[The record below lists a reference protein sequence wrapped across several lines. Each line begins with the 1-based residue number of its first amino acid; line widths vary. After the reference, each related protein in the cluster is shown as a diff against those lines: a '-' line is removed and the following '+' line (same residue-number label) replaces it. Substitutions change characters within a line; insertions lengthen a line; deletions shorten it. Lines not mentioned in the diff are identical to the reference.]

1 MVMDR
6 VLVVATN
13 ARQREAIEG
22 LLLHGD
28 LRTALV
34 DSVEDGL
41 EAVRRAGP
49 DVVLLVLPID
59 DIGGLEL
66 LRAIHAIDPRLPVIL
81 VTSHGTTDEAIE
93 TTKAGAFDY
102 LIEPFD
108 GPDLLRTIGQAIE
121 AGRLMRSP
129 VSLDQE
135 LTAGGPGDALIGR
148 SKPMQEIYK
157 AIGRV
162 ARTDSTVLIRGE
174 SGTGKELVAR
184 AIYQHSDRADRPFV
198 VVNCVA
204 IPETLLESELFGY
217 EKGAFTGAA
226 SRRIGKVELADG
238 GTLFLDEIGDM
249 PLAIQAKI
257 LRLLEDRRIE
267 RIGGRQPFP
276 VDVRIVAATNRDLEA
291 AIADSRFRKDL
302 FYRLNV
308 VPISLPPLRE
318 RLDDVPLL
326 ADYFLR
332 RLTTELGVRNPGLT
346 PEAYRL
352 LCSHEWPGNVR
363 ELANAMEQCLIFSR
377 GRQVGED
384 EVAVLVLGADSG
396 RNAILR
402 NADDVLRRWVHQ
414 SIAFGRRD
422 LLETA
427 VDHVSRRLIAE
438 VLEVTGGN
446 RTRAARL
453 LGLSRPTL
461 LARLR
466 KYRLD

>member
-1 MVMDR
+1 MDR
-6 VLVVATN
+6 ILVVASS
-13 ARQREAIEG
+13 ARQRGAIEE

-28 LRTALV
+28 LRTAIA

-41 EAVRRAGP
+41 SIVRQSVP

-59 DIGGLEL
+59 GASGLEL
-66 LRAIHAIDPRLPVIL
+66 LRSVHAIDPRLPVII
-81 VTSHGTTDEAIE
+81 VTSRGTTDEAIE

-108 GPDLLRTIGQAIE
+108 GTDLLRTIEHAIE

-129 VSLDQE
+129 VSLDQDS
-135 LTAGGPGDALIGR
+135 AAVAGDALIGR
-148 SKPMQEIYK
+148 SRPMQEIYK

-162 ARTDSTVLIRGE
+162 ARTDSTVLVRGE

-267 RIGGRQPFP
+267 RIGGREPFA
-276 VDVRIVAATNRDLEA
+276 VDVRIIAATNRDLEV
-291 AIADSRFRKDL
+291 AIAEGRFRKDL

-308 VPISLPPLRE
+308 VPIVLPALRE
-318 RLDDVPLL
+318 HPDDVPLL

-346 PEAYRL
+346 PEAYQL
-352 LCSHEWPGNVR
+352 LRSHDWPGNVR
-363 ELANAMEQCLIFSR
+363 ELANAMEKCLIFGR
-377 GRQVGED
+377 GRRIGEE

-396 RNAILR
+396 RNEVLR
-402 NADDVLRRWVHQ
+402 NADDVLRRWVHE
-414 SIAFGRRD
+414 SVAFGREG

-438 VLEVTGGN
+438 VLEITGGN

-453 LGLSRPTL
+453 LGMSRPTL
-461 LARLR
+461 LAKLR